1 MNQRSEMTREEIIS
15 HLEQTPLNQ
24 LMQMADKVRQQH
36 VGDDVHIR
44 GIIEF
49 SNYCCRSCLYC
60 GLRKENKNIERY
72 RMQPEEIIQLALD
85 MAGQGVRTIVLQSGD
100 DFAYSAKTIASI
112 VREIKQE
119 ADVAITLSLG
129 ERDFA
134 EFESWRKAG
143 ADRYLMKHETAN
155 PTLYARLHPEK
166 NLEERLSALTFL
178 RDLGYELGMGCMVG
192 LPGQTIEDLAE
203 DILLIHRFQADMAG
217 IGPFLPQKDT
227 PLKDHPPGDLNLTLK
242 VLALVRLTS
251 KDIHLPA
258 TTATATLDPE
268 QGQTLA
274 LQAGAN
280 VIMPDFTPQD
290 YGRKYIIYNNKAKVT
305 FNLAKDL
312 IEETGRRLG
321 KGKGGSLKCKKP
333 QRD

>member
-1 MNQRSEMTREEIIS
+1 MPREEIIS
-15 HLEQTPLNQ
+15 HLKQTPLSQ
-24 LMQMADKVRQQH
+24 LMRQADRVRQQH

-49 SNYCCRSCLYC
+49 SNYCCRHCLYC
-60 GLRKENKNIERY
+60 GLRKENKDIERY

-85 MAGQGVRTIVLQSGD
+85 IARQGVKTIVLQSGD

-134 EFESWRKAG
+134 DYESWRKAG

-155 PTLYARLHPEK
+155 PTLYARLHPGK
-166 NLEERLSALTFL
+166 TLKERLSALAFL
-178 RDLGYELGMGCMVG
+178 QELGYEIGLGCMVG
-192 LPGQTIEDLAE
+192 LPGQTLEDLAE
-203 DILLIHRFQADMAG
+203 DILLVHRFQADMAG

-227 PLKDHPPGDLNLTLK
+227 PLGGHPPGDLTLTIK
-242 VLALVRLTS
+242 VLALVRLIS

-258 TTATATLDPE
+258 TTATATIDPE
-268 QGQTLA
+268 QGVFQA
-274 LQAGAN
+274 LKAGAN
-280 VIMPDFTPQD
+280 VIMPDFTPQN
-290 YGRKYIIYNNKAKVT
+290 YSQNYAIYNNKARVT
-305 FNLAKDL
+305 LDL
-312 IEETGRRLG
+312 TRRLISKAGRKSG
-321 KGKGGSLKCKKP
+321 KGKGGSLKCKKNKRTKIP
-333 QRD
+333 

>member
-85 MAGQGVRTIVLQSGD
+85 MAGQGVKTIVLQSGD

-134 EFESWRKAG
+134 EFDSWRKAG

-227 PLKDHPPGDLNLTLK
+227 PLRDHPPGDLNLTLK
-242 VLALVRLTS
+242 VLALVRLAS

>member
-85 MAGQGVRTIVLQSGD
+85 MAGQGVKTIVLQSGD

-134 EFESWRKAG
+134 EFEFWRKAG

-155 PTLYARLHPEK
+155 PTLYARLHPGK

-203 DILLIHRFQADMAG
+203 DILLIQSFRADMAG
-217 IGPFLPQKDT
+217 IGPFLPQMDT